1 MTAEQSKKLM
11 VGARVCFNDEESD
24 HGTVKATN
32 WKYITIAWH
41 DGHTSYQAHDDMRR
55 ISLVAPIKLKAK

>member
-1 MTAEQSKKLM
+1 MTGEQSKQLK
-11 VGARVCFNDEESD
+11 VGTRVCFNGEAAD

-41 DGHTSYQAHDDMRR
+41 DGHTSFQAHSDMSRVN
-55 ISLVAPIKLKAK
+55 LVAPIKLKAK